1 MREQVDQ
8 FHTCF
13 LSQVLKFPNMVIHL
27 LIIKVKLVD
36 LSRCN
41 FSSQNKSMQTPSF
54 VCTSRYQSAVLQFH
68 KTLFFKNIPNVSC
81 FWKLSFLAGNSDY
94 LVKRIV
100 STLWTKCTF
109 EIVFQ
114 TWVISKGNYS
124 PFRILWYFADFWISY
139 RASLIT
145 ALHPYSFTSRHD
157 SSQFS
162 DALLRLL
169 HLNAAASPSN
179 ILTYTNPYFSCV

>member
-1 MREQVDQ
+1 
-8 FHTCF
+8 
-13 LSQVLKFPNMVIHL
+13 MVIHL
-27 LIIKVKLVD
+27 LRIKVKLVD

-41 FSSQNKSMQTPSF
+41 FSSQNKINANLILCLHFQISICGFTVSQNF
-54 VCTSRYQSAVLQFH
+54 V
-68 KTLFFKNIPNVSC
+68 FFKNIPNVSC

-100 STLWTKCTF
+100 STFWTKCSF
-109 EIVFQ
+109 EIVLQ
-114 TWVISKGNYS
+114 TWVISKGNYC
-124 PFRILWYFADFWISY
+124 PFRILSYFAGFWISY

-169 HLNAAASPSN
+169 HLNAAASPSFQYSN
-179 ILTYTNPYFSCV
+179 VYKSIL